1 MAIIFVVIIT
11 IKINDVIICIYIYG
25 INYNFYYLCS
35 MHKKFKI
42 YQKSICVDAN
52 NMENHMILIFTE
64 DDKVTGIS
72 IFAYPKLFEFHN
84 SDYQH
89 YPICQN

>member
-1 MAIIFVVIIT
+1 
-11 IKINDVIICIYIYG
+11 
-25 INYNFYYLCS
+25 

-64 DDKVTGIS
+64 DDKVIGIS
-72 IFAYPKLFEFHN
+72 IFAYPKYFAFYN
-84 SDYQH
+84 SDYQYYQIFH
-89 YPICQN
+89 N